1 MFGKLLIIIVAFGLT
16 SAKLL
21 VLRQQRLDEAHRIS
35 MLHQQILERE
45 AELWRVRGDI
55 ARLTHPAAV
64 RDLLAQHPN
73 TAWAPLPP
81 VEPFAAPD
89 ERLR

>member
-16 SAKLL
+16 SSKLL

-45 AELWRVRGDI
+45 AELWRIRGEI

-64 RDLLAQHPN
+64 RELLAQHPN
-73 TAWAPLPP
+73 TNWSPLPP
-81 VEPFAAPD
+81 IDPRPAPD